1 MASVGYKSM
10 IPDPRYYSNGEG
22 QNTCE
27 RRIPV
32 GRRNIFLTH
41 SVYKGFP
48 RIHLRLYQNDKFT
61 GKLYPSAKGLAL
73 GIDEFYDLKSAVFE
87 MEKYLQP
94 VDDIFNQERMKD
106 FYIDDKMIE
115 DCLKNVAEQADHENL
130 KRKHDAATLQENQA
144 NFTETQGV
152 KRQKLYYEHQ

>member
-48 RIHLRLYQNDKFT
+48 KIHLRLYQNDKFT
-61 GKLYPSAKGLAL
+61 GKLYPSTKGIAL
-73 GIDEFYDLKSAVFE
+73 GQDEFYALKSAVFE

-94 VDDIFNQERMKD
+94 ADDVFNQERMKD

-130 KRKHDAATLQENQA
+130 KKKHDAATLQENQA
-144 NFTETQGV
+144 NFTESQSV
-152 KRQKLYYEHQ
+152 KSQKLYYGH